1 MVFFDIFA
9 WVVLFLI
16 VGTGVAVVVFLGQ
29 WPGKVA
35 RARNHPQSEAIAI
48 GSWLALLLGFVLW
61 PLVVIWAYI
70 KPGAAEH
77 QLVSMEKRLARLEAS
92 TRANDGES
100 QP

>member
-1 MVFFDIFA
+1 MAFFDIFA
-9 WVVLFLI
+9 WIVLIILI
-16 VGTGVAVVVFLGQ
+16 GAGVAVVVLLGL

-48 GSWLALLLGFVLW
+48 GSWLTLLLGFVLW

-70 KPGAAEH
+70 KPSAAEH
-77 QLVSMEKRLARLEAS
+77 QLASMDERLARLEAS
-92 TRANDGES
+92 ARANDGES